1 MELGKSKEDYLKAI
15 LILQKKIG
23 NVHSVNVAEY
33 MSVSKASVS
42 VAVKQ
47 LRNKGY
53 LVVDESGNLCFSQ
66 KGQKLASQV
75 YERYDFLTKL
85 FSQFGVPVEIAR
97 KDACLLEHDIS
108 SESFERLKCVFA

>member
-1 MELGKSKEDYLKAI
+1 M
-15 LILQKKIG
+15 
-23 NVHSVNVAEY
+23 NVAEY

-85 FSQFGVPVEIAR
+85 FCQFGVPVEIAR

-108 SESFERLKCVFA
+108 NESFERLKCVFA

>member
-33 MSVSKASVS
+33 TSVS

-85 FSQFGVPVEIAR
+85 FCQFGVPVEIAR
-97 KDACLLEHDIS
+97 KDACLLEHDIRN
-108 SESFERLKCVFA
+108 ESFERLKCVFA